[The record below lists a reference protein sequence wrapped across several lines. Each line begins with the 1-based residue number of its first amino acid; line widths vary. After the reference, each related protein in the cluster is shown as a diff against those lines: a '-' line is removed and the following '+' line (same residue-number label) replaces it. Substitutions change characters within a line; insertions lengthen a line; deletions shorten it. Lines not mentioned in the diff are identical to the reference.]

1 MNQESTTSWN
11 HQSGCLET
19 M

>member
-11 HQSGCLET
+11 YQSGCLET